1 MNMICEYIKY
11 IRKAQ
16 GRHQIHSPYV
26 YDFVDVCIQKALPVT
41 LKNQLTSIR
50 KELRNNHT
58 PIDQFD
64 LGAGSKIKESTNTIA
79 RVYKK
84 SSSKGTFFNLLYQ
97 ISSHYQ
103 PKLVLELGTNLGLGT
118 IALASGIQS
127 GKVISIE
134 GCKNTL
140 TIAQENIGKL
150 KLQNI
155 ELINTS
161 FDNYL
166 DNLNNVQFDVV
177 YIDGDHK
184 GKSLERYLNQ
194 LKEFTHDETVF
205 ILDDIRWSKDMFF
218 TWNKIS
224 QSSNYQLSMD
234 LFKIGILVKKQ
245 SKYKEHFVIK
255 IKNIL
260 KSM

>member
-1 MNMICEYIKY
+1 MIREYIKY

-26 YDFVDVCIQKALPVT
+26 YDFVDVCVQKVLPIT
-41 LKNQLTSIR
+41 FQKQLISVS

-84 SSSKGTFFNLLYQ
+84 SSSKGTFFNILYQ

-140 TIAQENIGKL
+140 TIAQENISKL
-150 KLQNI
+150 NLQNI
-155 ELINTS
+155 ELIHSS
-161 FDNYL
+161 FDKYL
-166 DNLNNVQFDVV
+166 DNINNLIFDLV

-184 GKSLERYLNQ
+184 GESLERYLTKLN
-194 LKEFTHDETVF
+194 EFTHDETLF
-205 ILDDIRWSKDMFF
+205 ILDDIRWSDDMFLA
-218 TWNKIS
+218 WNNLSKS
-224 QSSNYQLSMD
+224 TDYHLSMD
-234 LFKIGILVKKQ
+234 LFKMGILVKKQ